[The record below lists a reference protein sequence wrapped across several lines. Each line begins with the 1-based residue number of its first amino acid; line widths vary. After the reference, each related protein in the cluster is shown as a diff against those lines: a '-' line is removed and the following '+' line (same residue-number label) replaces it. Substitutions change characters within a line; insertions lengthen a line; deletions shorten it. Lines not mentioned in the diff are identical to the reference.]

1 MLNFSSCK
9 VVTSRY
15 FLLKTFINNFQVIG
29 ACNWSYKKDWN
40 RKLSTEWENKCK
52 QRNVGSRMKRQF
64 SLGGNGML
72 HLPNGI
78 RKIFKLHYWT
88 KTSMKYKKK
97 WSRSL
102 SGTALSVWGWNLRGE
117 SGYFQIWVRF
127 LTRPFYSIF
136 TQMISTKFSAGSWR
150 ALAFKLGERQE
161 VTGFWKICLRCCI
174 VEQKEKIS

>member
-1 MLNFSSCK
+1 MHATG
-9 VVTSRY
+9 VT
-15 FLLKTFINNFQVIG
+15 
-29 ACNWSYKKDWN
+29 KKIEIQSWVPSE
-40 RKLSTEWENKCK
+40 KNKCK
-52 QRNVGSRMKRQF
+52 QRNVGSREKRQF

-136 TQMISTKFSAGSWR
+136 TQMISAKFSVGNWSKPLHLN
-150 ALAFKLGERQE
+150 LAKDLSTLLYRWGKGKNQLIINHEFIKEAKTTSARFEKLNFR
-161 VTGFWKICLRCCI
+161 V
-174 VEQKEKIS
+174 

>member
-1 MLNFSSCK
+1 MHATG
-9 VVTSRY
+9 VT
-15 FLLKTFINNFQVIG
+15 
-29 ACNWSYKKDWN
+29 KKIEIQSWVPSE
-40 RKLSTEWENKCK
+40 KNKCK
-52 QRNVGSRMKRQF
+52 QRNVGSRVKRQF

-136 TQMISTKFSAGSWR
+136 TQMISAKFSVGNWSKPLHLN
-150 ALAFKLGERQE
+150 LAKDLSTLLYRWGKGKNQLIINHAFIKEAKTTSARFEKLNFR
-161 VTGFWKICLRCCI
+161 V
-174 VEQKEKIS
+174 